1 MQNKL
6 ELIPGLPKRE
16 LVERL
21 HYHQRQGE
29 ISDRAVGFYLHDMD
43 KRKMYEPYENAAE
56 WARNHLPQPQRERP
70 DKLILLARR
79 LEKLPLIEAAFNS
92 GEVPWTKIREIARI
106 ADAESE
112 LFRARN
118 NSLMPRAGLCRVGVN
133 RTPLL
138 GADLSFAFGGRV
150 GIIRDL
156 PRRPARGLRAGSGQ
170 GEAHAPWC
178 EQGHAL

>member
-43 KRKMYEPYENAAE
+43 KRKMYEPYQNAAE

-92 GEVPWTKIREIARI
+92 GEVPWTKIREIARV
-106 ADAESE
+106 ASRETEQE
-112 LFRARN
+112 LLDLARQ
-118 NSLMPRAGLCRVGVN
+118 SLRFGARHGLAQIRQLKEPCRLN
-133 RTPLL
+133 
-138 GADLSFAFGGRV
+138 AS
-150 GIIRDL
+150 
-156 PRRPARGLRAGSGQ
+156 
-170 GEAHAPWC
+170 
-178 EQGHAL
+178 

>member
-118 NSLMPRAGLCRVGVN
+118 NSLHAACRIMPRKR
-133 RTPLL
+133 PLSRHFFL
-138 GADLSFAFGGRV
+138 L
-150 GIIRDL
+150 
-156 PRRPARGLRAGSGQ
+156 
-170 GEAHAPWC
+170 HA
-178 EQGHAL
+178 A

>member
-16 LVERL
+16 PVERL

-29 ISDRAVGFYLHDMD
+29 RCLPPSVPPGGSFDRAVGFYLHDMD

-106 ADAESE
+106 ADA
-112 LFRARN
+112 
-118 NSLMPRAGLCRVGVN
+118 
-133 RTPLL
+133 
-138 GADLSFAFGGRV
+138 
-150 GIIRDL
+150 
-156 PRRPARGLRAGSGQ
+156 
-170 GEAHAPWC
+170 
-178 EQGHAL
+178 